1 MTLGNPV
8 FTSLLLLGLMGLS
21 ACSTAKVRI
30 LPGETSNKVV
40 STDYEGDGA
49 EEAAVEKATEYCKA
63 YGKRAVFLNAES
75 KSKYTGKMDEGTRNT
90 VRKASTAA
98 MVLGGPVGVGT
109 RSGAAGGLLG
119 SAGFIGHA
127 ITNDRDYRAEWSF
140 KCVK

>member
-1 MTLGNPV
+1 MK
-8 FTSLLLLGLMGLS
+8 SLLTVILLMGLS

-40 STDYEGDGA
+40 STDFESDDA
-49 EEAAVEKATEYCKA
+49 EEAAIEKANEYCQK
-63 YGKRAVFLNAES
+63 YNKRAVFLNS
-75 KSKYTGKMDEGTRNT
+75 DNKSKYTGKMDEGTRNT
-90 VRKASTAA
+90 VRKASHAA
-98 MVLGGPVGVGT
+98 MVLGGPIGAGT

-127 ITNDRDYRAEWSF
+127 MTNDRDYRAEWNF